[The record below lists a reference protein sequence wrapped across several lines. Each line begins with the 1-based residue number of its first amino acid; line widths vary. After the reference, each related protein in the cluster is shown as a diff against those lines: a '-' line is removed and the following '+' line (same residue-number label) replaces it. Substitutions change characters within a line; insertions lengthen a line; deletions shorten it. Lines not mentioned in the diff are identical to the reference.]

1 MWYNV
6 ENLFHPGDDPS
17 PGDDEFTPSGV
28 RNWTFTRYHEKITRL
43 AKVIIAAGGW
53 DPPDVVGL
61 GEVENALVLEDLVS
75 HPILEPYHY
84 RYLHRDSPD
93 HRGMDLACLY
103 REDRFKPYGWSAI
116 PVIASGSLGSTREMI
131 HLWGPAAR
139 KDTMDLFLVHFISR
153 YGGSGATAEYRRK
166 QAMLLVSLCDSV
178 RRVRPDG
185 PMVLAGDFNEEWE
198 GYSLEPIRNARAGKD
213 PIRVVPPEGP
223 QGSYKYRGVWS
234 HIDHFLVA
242 GGNGPYRFSSSV
254 VSLPFL
260 LTPDE
265 AYGGMKPS
273 RTYDGYRYTG
283 GFSDHLPI
291 LLKISRPLFS
301 KDSSPLAPLP
311 FLSQASSGTPPG
323 IHWGSPRR
331 VSHP

>member
-185 PMVLAGDFNEEWE
+185 PMVLAGDFNEEW
-198 GYSLEPIRNARAGKD
+198 N
-213 PIRVVPPEGP
+213 
-223 QGSYKYRGVWS
+223 
-234 HIDHFLVA
+234 
-242 GGNGPYRFSSSV
+242 PY
-254 VSLPFL
+254 
-260 LTPDE
+260 
-265 AYGGMKPS
+265 
-273 RTYDGYRYTG
+273 
-283 GFSDHLPI
+283 
-291 LLKISRPLFS
+291 
-301 KDSSPLAPLP
+301 
-311 FLSQASSGTPPG
+311 GTPGQARIPSG
-323 IHWGSPRR
+323 WSPRKAPR
-331 VSHP
+331 VAISTGESGATSIIFWWPGEMALTGSAVRWCPSLFYSPPMRPTAG